1 MNKIIL
7 DIETVGYDFNLL
19 SESQQEFIL
28 RYAEREKDDLIREE
42 KIEEAKRYLSLYP
55 FTAKVVALGMLNIET
70 ENSLVLFEGNGSKFW
85 EAEQKKIKYEEK
97 SENDI
102 INLFWEYVSKCE
114 QIITFNGRNFDLP
127 FLILRSALLKI
138 KPTRN
143 LIGSRYNNKNHID
156 LLDKFTLYGLVRKF
170 NIDFY
175 CKAFGIQ
182 SPKSKGISGMD
193 VKELYNAGRIED
205 IAIYC
210 GEDVRA
216 TYELYKVWNDYL
228 NI

>member
-1 MNKIIL
+1 
-7 DIETVGYDFNLL
+7 
-19 SESQQEFIL
+19 
-28 RYAEREKDDLIREE
+28 
-42 KIEEAKRYLSLYP
+42 
-55 FTAKVVALGMLNIET
+55 
-70 ENSLVLFEGNGSKFW
+70 FW

-127 FLILRSALLKI
+127 FLILRSALPKI
-138 KPTRN
+138 KPTRY

-156 LLDKFTLYGLVRKF
+156 LLDKFTLYGLVRRF

-216 TYELYKVWNDYL
+216 TYELYKVWNGYL